1 MQPRRVRSRVAATL
15 AFHVASTLALAV
27 ALGGPRPAAGAAVLI
42 TGRLV
47 APAGA
52 PAGAVAGARIEL
64 LAAELDYEAA
74 RRLLAGQSPP
84 APLASTRADRDGAFT
99 LEAPAP
105 GCYRVAVSAP
115 GTLAIDH
122 LLAGL
127 IEDRQLPPAQLASA
141 IPAAVRAVGE
151 QGEPLAGVLLALR
164 SDEVRLPGVP
174 QPVWQPAERIGRTGA
189 DGQLAFFRAAGE
201 AVTVTA
207 IDPRFFGQM
216 LSLTGPA
223 GTSGARSALTTLRLT
238 RKPPLVLEGRG
249 PGDQPVAG
257 ALLRLD
263 SGQPVGIAGG
273 DGRLEIAFAGER
285 GWLAMGPLT
294 LENPGGEMA
303 AEISPTAARGGRLR
317 VALARW
323 RVVDGQLTDAAGGQA
338 VAGGLVW
345 AERTDSYRVGIAS
358 VAATARARVDGGF
371 QLRLPP
377 GESTCL
383 AAAAPGYVAQRA
395 TASGAGTPWRIKLA
409 RALDLAGSVVDAA
422 GRGVA
427 GARVTAQAL
436 GGGEPVAPVTTDPSG
451 RFRLRALA
459 AGLRYRLDVLAA
471 GYAKASV
478 LAPALG
484 AGPREGA
491 PGRPVP
497 PQLRI
502 VLAAGHSVV
511 GKVVDRA
518 GQPVP
523 KIEVLAIAARE
534 AANLPPQELL
544 RWDLGDSRVRTSSD
558 AAGVF
563 ELLHLNPGKVRLVAG
578 GPGYIAA
585 EWPELQVPAAG
596 SRTDV
601 GPIVLQA
608 SATIEGLVVDRHGA
622 AVVDAEVWLSPS
634 APGRGTAD
642 LRQFGREMGDDRV
655 AASTGPDGRFQVA
668 GLRRDLTFEIFVR
681 HPDHAPARARGVKA
695 PTREPLRFELQQGG
709 KMTGLV
715 TDSAG
720 QPVFGAEVRLE
731 SAQRGDLPFIQ
742 PQYGT
747 PVITDAKGGFSLS
760 GLEAGTF
767 DLDVTAAGYRP
778 ARRGRIEVSTA
789 RENAPIDIVLDSGS
803 SLSGRVGDAA
813 GRPCPGARVT
823 AQPLLTGDIW
833 AHILQMRN
841 PATAVADAGGRYAI
855 SGLEPG
861 RHRVYAIGSRG
872 RPVEIDVR
880 PGQNE
885 LDLVAE
891 EKEEQGQSVSG
902 RLVDATGQPVAGA
915 ALALATTLGDVG
927 TLHTTSS
934 LSDGSFIFIPVEP
947 GRYELRAAARGYM
960 PVVAPGPV
968 EVSDTAI
975 EGLTVTL
982 ERAGA
987 VISGRL
993 TGLEPEEVAQLRV
1006 GATALD
1012 VEARSVYMNNWPG
1025 DVSGEVD
1032 GSGAYRIADLAPG
1045 PWLVT
1050 ALTSSG
1056 RGASGQV
1063 TLEPGVAEAHLDLD
1077 LGGGCTLSGVVSAG
1091 PQPATGAHLMLSG
1104 TDLSRGVRG
1113 AETAADGT
1121 FTFSRL
1127 KPGIYHLILVDPRA
1141 ALRLIVEISTDL
1153 RLTLDI
1159 SAGRLQGKVVTA
1171 AEGGPVAGATVEVD
1185 ALDPRRAM
1193 PLQPP
1198 RVLADDSGSFEISP
1212 LPANVYRVTA
1222 HKEGLESQSVEV
1234 TVAPDETA
1242 AVELALA
1249 PNGTP
1254 KR

>member
-1 MQPRRVRSRVAATL
+1 
-15 AFHVASTLALAV
+15 
-27 ALGGPRPAAGAAVLI
+27 
-42 TGRLV
+42 
-47 APAGA
+47 
-52 PAGAVAGARIEL
+52 
-64 LAAELDYEAA
+64 
-74 RRLLAGQSPP
+74 
-84 APLASTRADRDGAFT
+84 
-99 LEAPAP
+99 
-105 GCYRVAVSAP
+105 
-115 GTLAIDH
+115 
-122 LLAGL
+122 
-127 IEDRQLPPAQLASA
+127 
-141 IPAAVRAVGE
+141 
-151 QGEPLAGVLLALR
+151 
-164 SDEVRLPGVP
+164 VP

-238 RKPPLVLEGRG
+238 RKPPLVLEARG

-345 AERTDSYRVGIAS
+345 AERTDSYLGIAS

-491 PGRPVP
+491 PGRPAP
-497 PQLRI
+497 PELRI

-534 AANLPPQELL
+534 AAHLPPQELL

-563 ELLHLNPGKVRLVAG
+563 ELLHLNPGKIRLVAG

-585 EWPELQVPAAG
+585 EWPELQIPAAG
-596 SRTDV
+596 SRTDA
-601 GPIVLQA
+601 GPIVLEA
-608 SATIEGLVVDRHGA
+608 SAAIEGLVVDRHGA

-634 APGRGTAD
+634 APGHGTDD
-642 LRQFGREMGDDRV
+642 LRQFGRGMGDDRV
-655 AASTGPDGRFQVA
+655 TASTGPDGRFHVA
-668 GLRRDLTFEIFVR
+668 GLRRDLTFEIVVR
-681 HPDHAPARARGVKA
+681 HPDHALARARGVKA
-695 PTREPLRFELQQGG
+695 PTREPLRIELQQGG
-709 KMTGLV
+709 KLTGLV
-715 TDSAG
+715 TDSSG

-731 SAQRGDLPFIQ
+731 SGQRGDLPFFQ
-742 PQYGT
+742 PRYGV
-747 PVITDAKGGFSLS
+747 PVITDTKGAFLLS

-789 RENAPIDIVLDSGS
+789 RENAPIDVALDSGS

-813 GRPCPGARVT
+813 GRPFPGARVT
-823 AQPLLTGDIW
+823 ADPLLTGDIW
-833 AHILQMRN
+833 GHMLRMRN
-841 PATAVADAGGRYAI
+841 PMTAAADAGGRYAI

-861 RHRVYAIGSRG
+861 RYRVRAIGMRSQ
-872 RPVEIDVR
+872 PVEIDVR

-885 LDLVAE
+885 LDLVV
-891 EKEEQGQSVSG
+891 EKEEEQGQSVSG
-902 RLVDATGQPVAGA
+902 RLVDAAGEPVAGA
-915 ALALATTLGDVG
+915 ALTLATTSGDFG
-927 TLHTTSS
+927 TAHNTSS
-934 LSDGSFIFIPVEP
+934 LSDGSFIFIPVGP
-947 GRYELRAAARGYM
+947 GQYELRAAARGYV
-960 PVVAPGPV
+960 PAVAPVPV
-968 EVSDTAI
+968 DVSDLAI
-975 EGLTVTL
+975 EGLTLTL

-1012 VEARSVYMNNWPG
+1012 RDARTMLVTDWPG
-1025 DVSGEVD
+1025 EVSGEVD

-1091 PQPATGAHLMLSG
+1091 RLPAVGAHLMLSG

-1127 KPGIYHLILVDPRA
+1127 KPGTYHLILVDPRA
-1141 ALRLIVEISTDL
+1141 ALRLIVEISADL
-1153 RLTLDI
+1153 RVTLDI
-1159 SAGRLQGKVVTA
+1159 AAGRLQGKVVTA

-1212 LPANVYRVTA
+1212 LPANVYRITVR
-1222 HKEGLESQSVEV
+1222 KEGLEPQSVEV